1 MGRSRYNYS
10 LATLVLEYG
19 NKEWPNL
26 QDNPQPG
33 LFFRGYL
40 LAQAFFLL
48 PQLRSEILAKI
59 LRLKHLR
66 NSGHLHSDTFH
77 LYEAVL
83 VGGAREPAEVRAW
96 LDRDAEN

>member
-59 LRLKHLR
+59 LRLKHLTDLKLGAAIER
-66 NSGHLHSDTFH
+66 GSLQPLDCLFHRSHL
-77 LYEAVL
+77 
-83 VGGAREPAEVRAW
+83 P
-96 LDRDAEN
+96 